1 MARQPFNTRW
11 AQGVETEDSLNSF
24 KAPGDVRLSTGWEG
38 GQDKDAPP
46 AGQENWWHNRVD
58 SALQDLERRGAM
70 SWHAQAVYA
79 SGAPCLASDGNYY
92 ESITNGNAGN
102 SPLSS
107 QANWRLIGPSLYS
120 SFTVGEYKDVAHN
133 NTPDPGWLKSNG
145 AILLRSA
152 YPRLFAAI
160 GTTYNTGG
168 ELSTQFRLP
177 DWRAAFPRCLDD
189 GRGIDSGRGLSNTLQ
204 PSQNLA
210 HAHSASSSNVGD
222 HNHSASS
229 AGAGGHTHN
238 ASSAGAGGHT
248 HDTAISRE
256 RITAAFV
263 PSGGNAVFGDQES
276 DGTNTFT
283 SSWAGNHAHG
293 ITVDSV
299 GDHAHGIAVQPA
311 GSHSHT
317 ISIGS
322 NGGTEARSTN
332 LAQVRWI
339 RYL

>member
-24 KAPGDVRLSTGWEG
+24 KAPGDVRLSMGWEG

-58 SALQDLERRGAM
+58 TALQDLERRGAM
-70 SWHAQAVYA
+70 SWHPQAVYA

-92 ESITNGNAGN
+92 ESITNNNSGNT
-102 SPLSS
+102 PISS
-107 QANWRLIGPSLYS
+107 QANWRLIGSSLYS
-120 SFTVGEYKDVAHN
+120 SFSVGEYKDVAHN
-133 NTPDPGWLKSNG
+133 DVPDAGWLKCHG
-145 AILLRSA
+145 AVLLRAA
-152 YPRLFAAI
+152 YPRLFAKI
-160 GTTYNTGG
+160 GTTYNVGG

-177 DWRAAFPRCLDD
+177 DWRAMFPRVLDE
-189 GRGIDSGRGLSNTLQ
+189 GRGIDQGRALSNTPQ
-204 PSQNLA
+204 ASQNLA
-210 HAHSASSSNVGD
+210 HAHSASSSNIGD

-229 AGAGGHTHN
+229 AGAGGH
-238 ASSAGAGGHT
+238 A

-283 SSWAGNHAHG
+283 S
-293 ITVDSV
+293 TPV

-322 NGGTEARSTN
+322 NGGAEARSTN

>member
-70 SWHAQAVYA
+70 SWHSQAVYA

-107 QANWRLIGPSLYS
+107 QANWRLIGSSLYS
-120 SFTVGEYKDVAHN
+120 SFSVGEYKDVSHDGL
-133 NTPDPGWLKSNG
+133 PDSGWIKSNG
-145 AILLRSA
+145 AVLIRAA
-152 YPRLFAAI
+152 YPRLFAKI

-168 ELSTQFRLP
+168 ELSTQFRIP
-177 DWRAAFPRCLDD
+177 DWRGVFPRCLDE
-189 GRGIDSGRGLSNTLQ
+189 GRGIDSGRGLGNTLQ
-204 PSQNLA
+204 ASQNLA
-210 HAHSASSSNVGD
+210 HAHGAT
-222 HNHSASS
+222 ASS
-229 AGAGGHTHN
+229 AGEHAHT
-238 ASSAGAGGHT
+238 SSFP
-248 HDTAISRE
+248 RE
-256 RITAAFV
+256 KILAEFQPGV
-263 PSGGNAVFGDQES
+263 GGNAVLGDQQS
-276 DGTNTFT
+276 DGIATVTTT
-283 SSWAGNHAHG
+283 SG
-293 ITVDSV
+293 
-299 GDHAHGIAVQPA
+299 
-311 GSHSHT
+311 GSHTHT
-317 ISIGS
+317 VSIGS
-322 NGGTEARSTN
+322 NGGAEARSIN